1 MKSALTNERQQRV
14 LDTAL
19 ELFTD
24 AGYFNTSVH
33 DIQRAAD
40 VSIGSIYHHFGN
52 KEGIAKALYDDRLDR
67 TAEAVSRIMEE
78 NKGLYQ
84 RGRAF
89 VDYLFD
95 LAERSPAAMHYM
107 LCARHREF
115 MPHEKA
121 VCSSRPFELIQEMV
135 AEAMTQGE
143 IRQMEPPI
151 ASALIFGGALRLIHL
166 RLEGVFDGL
175 LPDCA
180 AEVWQCAWRSVSI
193 RGGS

>member
-1 MKSALTNERQQRV
+1 MKTSLTNERQQRV
-14 LDTAL
+14 LDAAL
-19 ELFTD
+19 KLFTD

-67 TAEAVSRIMEE
+67 TAEAVTRIMAA
-78 NKGLYQ
+78 NKGLYH

-95 LAERSPAAMHYM
+95 LAESSPAAMHYM

-121 VCSSRPFELIQEMV
+121 VCSSRPFELIQQMV

-143 IRQMEPPI
+143 IRQMAPPI
-151 ASALIFGGALRLIHL
+151 ASALIFGGAIRLIHL
-166 RLEGVFDGL
+166 RLDGAL
-175 LPDCA
+175 ERPLPDCA
-180 AEVWQCAWRSVSI
+180 PEVWQCAWRSVSI
-193 RGGS
+193 GSGA